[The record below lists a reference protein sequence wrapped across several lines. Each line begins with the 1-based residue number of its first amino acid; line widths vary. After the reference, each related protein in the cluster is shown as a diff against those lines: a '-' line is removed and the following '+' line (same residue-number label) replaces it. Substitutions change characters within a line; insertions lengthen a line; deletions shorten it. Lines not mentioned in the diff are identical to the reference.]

1 MTDVLVLLP
10 PSEAKTE
17 PATGPRLDLAA
28 MSLPALRP
36 ARRRTLTALVRL
48 ARGDLETARTTLKL
62 SPGQV
67 DEVRRDATLRA
78 APTAP
83 AAEVYSG
90 VLFGALDA
98 ASLPPAARARLD
110 AWVLVW
116 SGLWGA
122 VRLSDP
128 IPAYRLSGAVS
139 LPGLGPLAA
148 HWRPALARA
157 LRPLAD
163 VEGQVV
169 LDLRS
174 GTYTGSW
181 TPSGPRGLTVRVVQE
196 QAGTRT
202 VASHANKAA
211 KGRLVRSLAL
221 ALADQPDPC
230 TPDELLDVLRAAG
243 HRLEPGPRGTT
254 AGPRVVDVVV
264 EAL

>member
-1 MTDVLVLLP
+1 
-10 PSEAKTE
+10 
-17 PATGPRLDLAA
+17 

-48 ARGDLETARTTLKL
+48 ARGELETARTTLKL
-62 SPGQV
+62 APGQV
-67 DEVRRDATLRA
+67 EEVRRDAGLRA

-90 VLFGALDA
+90 VLFAALDA
-98 ASLPPAARARLD
+98 DSLPPAARARLD

-122 VRLSDP
+122 VRLTDP

-148 HWRPALARA
+148 HWRPALTRA

-163 VEGQVV
+163 LEGQVV

-174 GTYTGSW
+174 GTYAGSW
-181 TPSGPRGLTVRVVQE
+181 SPPGGRTLTVRVVQE
-196 QAGTRT
+196 QAGART
-202 VASHANKAA
+202 VASHANKAT
-211 KGRLVRSLAL
+211 KGRVLRTLAL
-221 ALADQPDPC
+221 TLADQPDPG
-230 TPDELLDVLRAAG
+230 TPDELIDVLRACG
-243 HRLEPGPRGTT
+243 HRVEPGSGGSGGSAAAPRL
-254 AGPRVVDVVV
+254 VDVVV
-264 EAL
+264 EQL